1 MRSFKNAPKFITV
14 GFDNAEEID
23 SLKLKKW
30 PVAKKNNT
38 YYLAAMYPHALAVRL
53 DVLLRHSVNYI
64 LTSHGFKPLKQV
76 VVIPSTPVE
85 SGVTMEEAAHIPV
98 GDRRSSSHDEVDIP
112 DLVNGNEIIEKL
124 VGYALSAQLHST
136 EGTSSAPALR
146 SKPPVQMEPFP
157 RSLYTIPM
165 FPAALLYRLSGQR
178 NITTHTIIRARR
190 FMGERKFLQYITVVL
205 KQNAV
210 ADSTIKIIGEEF
222 EKWYN
227 VQKKKIKQFALM
239 QKLPFVGTHSGY
251 LCDVPGVDK
260 TLNDGQASVFL
271 ASILGK
277 PPTNYSD
284 LYNRVRM
291 MGILPGERTSK
302 KEVAIAALGRIS
314 DSLPHLKNLFD
325 TTTIVEFI
333 FS

>member
-1 MRSFKNAPKFITV
+1 M
-14 GFDNAEEID
+14 
-23 SLKLKKW
+23 
-30 PVAKKNNT
+30 
-38 YYLAAMYPHALAVRL
+38 
-53 DVLLRHSVNYI
+53 
-64 LTSHGFKPLKQV
+64 
-76 VVIPSTPVE
+76 
-85 SGVTMEEAAHIPV
+85 
-98 GDRRSSSHDEVDIP
+98 
-112 DLVNGNEIIEKL
+112 
-124 VGYALSAQLHST
+124 
-136 EGTSSAPALR
+136 
-146 SKPPVQMEPFP
+146 
-157 RSLYTIPM
+157 
-165 FPAALLYRLSGQR
+165 
-178 NITTHTIIRARR
+178 
-190 FMGERKFLQYITVVL
+190 
-205 KQNAV
+205 
-210 ADSTIKIIGEEF
+210 
-222 EKWYN
+222 YN